1 MKAVVSRPERPLP
14 RPRGLESGACSKAHH
29 MRHPN
34 QLAPLGAFFHLAGNQ
49 FRSSLPLKSFPASAT
64 HLNPVSNMSCQ
75 RREGQVEAVTGEKG
89 DAERRPGSVAGSE
102 SLSVPCVV
110 CVDPQGGMESVSCR
124 GRWPARATAPV
135 ERSAAWCAVHPAG
148 DAGAGDGRRSARVGS
163 ARAPQ
168 REPERL
174 VMVACREPC
183 DPWGLGRVQPFGQRS
198 EHHGDLARGGFQ
210 TGEGSVAPGCERG
223 TAGRASKCLDLLG
236 MAMLAIS
243 DQSVDVSIGDAEGWA
258 LLVGTGVALRV
269 SAFGSSSPA
278 CDLAPEPH
286 RQRRWTSTR

>member
-1 MKAVVSRPERPLP
+1 MKAVLSRPERPIP

-75 RREGQVEAVTGEKG
+75 RREVQVEAVTGEKG
-89 DAERRPGSVAGSE
+89 DAERLPGSVAGSE
-102 SLSVPCVV
+102 SLSVPGVV
-110 CVDPQGGMESVSCR
+110 CVDPHGGLESVSCR

-135 ERSAAWCAVHPAG
+135 ERSAAWCAVHPAA

-183 DPWGLGRVQPFGQRS
+183 DLWGLGRVQPFGQR
-198 EHHGDLARGGFQ
+198 EIRTMAIWR
-210 TGEGSVAPGCERG
+210 EGVFRRERG
-223 TAGRASKCLDLLG
+223 VLRLDVNVGRQAGPRNVWICSAWPCLPSPTKAWMSASVTPKDGHCWLG
-236 MAMLAIS
+236 QA
-243 DQSVDVSIGDAEGWA
+243 
-258 LLVGTGVALRV
+258 
-269 SAFGSSSPA
+269 
-278 CDLAPEPH
+278 
-286 RQRRWTSTR
+286 

>member
-1 MKAVVSRPERPLP
+1 MKAVVSRPERPIP

-34 QLAPLGAFFHLAGNQ
+34 QLAPLGALFHLAGNQ

-110 CVDPQGGMESVSCR
+110 CVDPHGGLESVSCR

-135 ERSAAWCAVHPAG
+135 ERSLVRSSSSCRCGSRRWQKKRSCRVCACSPAR
-148 DAGAGDGRRSARVGS
+148 ARKARDGRLPRALRPVGPRKGP
-163 ARAPQ
+163 ALRPAQRAP
-168 REPERL
+168 
-174 VMVACREPC
+174 
-183 DPWGLGRVQPFGQRS
+183 WRS
-198 EHHGDLARGGFQ
+198 G
-210 TGEGSVAPGCERG
+210 ERG
-223 TAGRASKCLDLLG
+223 FSDGRGECCAW
-236 MAMLAIS
+236 M
-243 DQSVDVSIGDAEGWA
+243 
-258 LLVGTGVALRV
+258 
-269 SAFGSSSPA
+269 
-278 CDLAPEPH
+278 
-286 RQRRWTSTR
+286 